1 MPGTPQD
8 LQDFTDV
15 LKDVYLPVR
24 RKAFPI
30 STPMLAAAK
39 KASPNSVEYA
49 GNDLIFDVKTGRRGG
64 FISSSKGFLPYS
76 KTAREKKGR
85 LSIAR
90 TYAVV
95 NVDGLAL
102 KASAGDKASYI
113 PAAKKVV
120 EDATEQWRLE
130 QQRILHGDSLG
141 VRAVIGTASTTT
153 SIIVEDPYGIDGAG
167 PGNLHLVVG
176 DDIAVLNPTGA
187 TLRGKAQITD
197 ISLSGDNATLTLGS
211 AISGMQAADVVVT
224 AVPTA
229 VDANDT
235 SWGAE
240 PHGIKSIVDV
250 ENAFATFE
258 GISDSRWVAQKMT
271 SSTIDERIV
280 MRLLNTIRNR
290 AGVEWRT
297 NPAAMLLVT
306 TTGIWQAYG
315 DSLLG
320 MRRFDAP
327 TMTLNGG
334 FTAVQV
340 AGAALLDDPWAP
352 RGRMYAIHGPDTVFV
367 DLMDFGKL
375 SFQDSPQWRM
385 AQNQD
390 AYEAVFGS
398 YWNYGAYIRASHG
411 VISGITDTVSYSPVY

>member
-1 MPGTPQD
+1 MPGNPQD

-30 STPMLAAAK
+30 STPALAAAR
-39 KASPNSVEYA
+39 KASPSSVTYA

-64 FISSSKGFLPYS
+64 FTSSAKGFLPHS
-76 KTAREKKGR
+76 KTSREKKGR

-90 TYAVV
+90 TYATV
-95 NVDGLAL
+95 NVDGLAI
-102 KASAGDKASYI
+102 KASQGDKASYI
-113 PAAKKVV
+113 PVAKKVV
-120 EDATEQWRLE
+120 EDVTEQWRLE
-130 QQRILHGDSLG
+130 QQRILHSDSLG
-141 VRAVIGTASTTT
+141 VRAIVDTVTDTTH
-153 SIIVEDPYGIDGAG
+153 IIVSSPYGIVGAG

-176 DDIAVLNPTGA
+176 DDIAVHDTTGA
-187 TLRGKAQITD
+187 TLRGKAQIST
-197 ISLSGDNATLTLGS
+197 ITLSGDDATLTLSS
-211 AISGMQAADVVVT
+211 AIAGMVATDVVVT

-229 VDANDT
+229 VDANDS

-240 PHGIKSIVDV
+240 PHGIKSIIDV

-258 GISDSRWVAQKMT
+258 GISDDRWVAQKMT
-271 SSTIDERIV
+271 SATIDERII

-290 AGVEWRT
+290 SGADWRT
-297 NPAAMLLVT
+297 NPGNMLLIT

-315 DSLLG
+315 DSMLG

-334 FTAVQV
+334 FKAVEI

-352 RGRMYAIHGPDTVFV
+352 RGRLYAIHGPDTVFV

-398 YWNYGAYIRASHG
+398 YWNYGAYIRSSHG
-411 VISGITDTVSYSPVY
+411 VISGITDSVSYAPVY

>member
-8 LQDFTDV
+8 LQDFSDV
-15 LKDVYLPVR
+15 LKTVYLPVR

-30 STPMLAAAK
+30 STPLLAAAR
-39 KASPNSVEYA
+39 KASPATVEYA

-64 FISSSKGFLPYS
+64 FISSAKGFLPYS

-95 NVDGLAL
+95 MVDGLAL
-102 KASAGDKASYI
+102 KASQGDRASYI
-113 PAAKKVV
+113 PAARKVV

-141 VRAVIGTASTTT
+141 VRAVVDTVNSTT
-153 SIIVEDPYGIDGAG
+153 SIDVDNPYGISDAG
-167 PGNLHLVVG
+167 PGNLHLVEG
-176 DDIAVLNPTGA
+176 DDIAVLDATGA

-197 ISLSGDNATLTLGS
+197 ISLSGDVATLTLGS
-211 AISGMQAADVVVT
+211 AISGMSATDVVVT
-224 AVPTA
+224 AVPAA
-229 VDANDT
+229 VDTTDT
-235 SWGAE
+235 SYGAE

-250 ENAFATFE
+250 EGSFATFE
-258 GISDSRWVAQKMT
+258 GISDDRWVAQKLT
-271 SSTIDERIV
+271 SSTVDERIL
-280 MRLLNTIRNR
+280 MRLLNLIRNR
-290 AGVEWRT
+290 SGADWRT
-297 NPAAMLLVT
+297 NPGNMLLLT

-315 DSLLG
+315 DSMLG
-320 MRRFDAP
+320 MRRYDAP

-334 FTAVQV
+334 FKAVEV

-352 RGRMYAIHGPDTVFV
+352 RGRVYAIHGPDTVFV

-375 SFQDSPQWRM
+375 SFQDSPQWRL

-411 VISGITDTVSYSPVY
+411 VISGVTDSVSYAPVY